1 MRISLEMGRPGKE
14 PADLVF
20 FFWPRLETLHFFFLF
35 FGQIQSW
42 AMVVQIGYVTEEA
55 LGD

>member
-1 MRISLEMGRPGKE
+1 MGRPGKE